1 MVKEAE
7 SHAGED
13 RKGRAMAEARNAAET
28 QITDRERVL
37 AEGAAAIPPAD
48 RAAVEQAISDVRT
61 AASTYSGMAIEA
73 AAKQL
78 AEVIAAA
85 ASLAERP
92 VQAAASG
99 DENIVDVDA
108 ESEASDDNP
117 RGQDRQARF
126 AAFRRAVLSSPDLRR
141 I

>member
-48 RAAVEQAISDVRT
+48 RAAVEQA
-61 AASTYSGMAIEA
+61 ASTESGMAIEA